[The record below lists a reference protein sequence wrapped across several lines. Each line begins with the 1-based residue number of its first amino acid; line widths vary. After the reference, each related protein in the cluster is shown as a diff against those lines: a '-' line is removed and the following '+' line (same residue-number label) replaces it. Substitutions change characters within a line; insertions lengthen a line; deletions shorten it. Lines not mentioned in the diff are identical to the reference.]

1 MTAVARQERDGRHRA
16 NRHFVDA
23 MAGDE
28 ETGPVAVALDADDR
42 SSLHVESLSCKG

>member
-1 MTAVARQERDGRHRA
+1 MNAVARQEHDGGHRA
-16 NRHFVDA
+16 NRHLVDA

-42 SSLHVESLSCKG
+42 SSLHVESLGCNG